1 MSPET
6 HTFDP
11 SSHEAVVLDL
21 DGVLTNTQHLHAKAW
36 KRAFDEFLRAHA
48 EDGDH
53 RFRPFEID
61 PEYYDFVDG
70 KPRFDGVASF
80 LESRGIERPRG
91 TPDDAPGQGTVYG
104 LGNRKNEIFLDLLE
118 SDGVATY
125 PSTVRFL
132 AGLRCDGLRTAIVS
146 SSRNCTEVLAAAH
159 ALDLF
164 DAKVDGRDS
173 QRRELQGKPAPDIF
187 LAAAHDLGVDP
198 GHCAAVEDAS
208 AGVEAARKAGFR
220 CVIGLNRG
228 GADQARAL
236 RDHGADIVVSD
247 LADLAIEGDDF
258 FFSALPFPPR
268 EGDAFLARLE
278 GRRVALFLDYDG
290 TLTPIVERPEDAELS
305 TAMRHV
311 LKSVAACHTTAL
323 ISGRDLPELKSLVA
337 IEDMVYAGSHGFDIE
352 LADGRR
358 QSPPAAQQ
366 ALPALESAG
375 NQIERQLSGV
385 TGTIVERKEFAVTV
399 HYRLAAAEDHAAIEA
414 AVDQALQSC
423 KGLRKRG
430 GKKIFELLPDI
441 DWDKGEALLL
451 LLDLLELDDAEHIV
465 PIYIGDDVTDE
476 DAFAAL
482 GDDGIGIAVGRAAAE
497 SNAQWTL
504 PDPSAVGALL
514 GWLCR
519 RGVRGP

>member
-91 TPDDAPGQGTVYG
+91 TPEDAPGQGTVCG

-187 LAAAHDLGVDP
+187 L
-198 GHCAAVEDAS
+198 
-208 AGVEAARKAGFR
+208 
-220 CVIGLNRG
+220 
-228 GADQARAL
+228 
-236 RDHGADIVVSD
+236 
-247 LADLAIEGDDF
+247 
-258 FFSALPFPPR
+258 
-268 EGDAFLARLE
+268 
-278 GRRVALFLDYDG
+278 
-290 TLTPIVERPEDAELS
+290 
-305 TAMRHV
+305 
-311 LKSVAACHTTAL
+311 
-323 ISGRDLPELKSLVA
+323 
-337 IEDMVYAGSHGFDIE
+337 
-352 LADGRR
+352 
-358 QSPPAAQQ
+358 
-366 ALPALESAG
+366 
-375 NQIERQLSGV
+375 
-385 TGTIVERKEFAVTV
+385 
-399 HYRLAAAEDHAAIEA
+399 
-414 AVDQALQSC
+414 
-423 KGLRKRG
+423 
-430 GKKIFELLPDI
+430 
-441 DWDKGEALLL
+441 
-451 LLDLLELDDAEHIV
+451 
-465 PIYIGDDVTDE
+465 
-476 DAFAAL
+476 
-482 GDDGIGIAVGRAAAE
+482 
-497 SNAQWTL
+497 
-504 PDPSAVGALL
+504 
-514 GWLCR
+514 
-519 RGVRGP
+519 